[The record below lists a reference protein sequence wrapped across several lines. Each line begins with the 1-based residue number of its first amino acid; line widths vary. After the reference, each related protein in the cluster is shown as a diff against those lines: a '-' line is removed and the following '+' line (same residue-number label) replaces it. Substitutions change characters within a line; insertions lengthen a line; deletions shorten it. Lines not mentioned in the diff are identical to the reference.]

1 MLLTKVIP
9 TNKQDNNSPTE
20 IDTKE
25 ENILENYTSD
35 KRKLSER
42 KPDISC
48 RASGKI
54 YVSEHYWEEKTQ
66 CLQAICHM
74 ILTINVCMSSQ

>member
-35 KRKLSER
+35 KRK
-42 KPDISC
+42 
-48 RASGKI
+48 
-54 YVSEHYWEEKTQ
+54 
-66 CLQAICHM
+66 
-74 ILTINVCMSSQ
+74 